1 LESNK
6 TIEEQKI
13 VEKDVENLSV
23 QKVIA
28 KDSYSCNEC
37 AICYDIN
44 EDPDEAFCE
53 FCLFECDDEDE

>member
-1 LESNK
+1 LESNE
-6 TIEEQKI
+6 TIEEQEILEEDTEDLSMQKI
-13 VEKDVENLSV
+13 
-23 QKVIA
+23 IA